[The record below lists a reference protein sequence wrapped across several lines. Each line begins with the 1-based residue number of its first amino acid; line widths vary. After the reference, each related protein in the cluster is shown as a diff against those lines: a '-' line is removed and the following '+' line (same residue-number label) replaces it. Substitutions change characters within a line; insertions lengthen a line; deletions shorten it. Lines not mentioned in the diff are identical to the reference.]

1 MESKES
7 TNKVADGASWFA
19 VQVKT
24 THEKRVTSLLDYSGR
39 EWFLPLYTC
48 RRRWSDRVKQVE
60 MPLFAGYVFCRF
72 TASAR
77 VPILKTPSVM
87 RIVGI
92 GYVPTPIDEQEIAA
106 IQRVVK
112 SGFGLSPHP
121 FLQVGHR
128 VRVESGSLN
137 GLEGLITD
145 VRRGD
150 RLILSVS
157 LLQRS
162 VAVEIDSAWVKPIHT
177 PTRPAL
183 CSKLLYP
190 SI

>member
-1 MESKES
+1 MVVCEW
-7 TNKVADGASWFA
+7 TNKAAGATSWFA
-19 VQVKT
+19 IQVKT
-24 THEKRVTSLLDYSGR
+24 THEKRVTG
-39 EWFLPLYTC
+39 
-48 RRRWSDRVKQVE
+48 
-60 MPLFAGYVFCRF
+60 LFGY
-72 TASAR
+72 
-77 VPILKTPSVM
+77 I
-87 RIVGI
+87 
-92 GYVPTPIDEQEIAA
+92 PTPIDEQEIAA

-145 VRRGD
+145 VRRGN

-162 VAVEIDSAWVKPIHT
+162 VAVEIDSAWVK
-177 PTRPAL
+177 
-183 CSKLLYP
+183 
-190 SI
+190 